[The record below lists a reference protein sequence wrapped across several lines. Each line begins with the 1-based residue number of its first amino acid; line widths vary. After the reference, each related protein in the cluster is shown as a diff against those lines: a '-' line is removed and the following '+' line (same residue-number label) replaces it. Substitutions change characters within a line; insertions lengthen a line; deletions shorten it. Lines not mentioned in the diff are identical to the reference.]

1 MKKLIRKISRYK
13 EKDIQFI
20 LQKLSEENIPSNI
33 KEVEDETI
41 VLDDEQIK
49 IIKNSLVL
57 LIQKDGIFLKIFERI
72 LKEDDRVSIADPLG
86 ANETLVIVAG
96 IGVLGTIANNLI
108 KSQFPNEEIK
118 KDGENEE
125 IIRRDYSPIS
135 STFNFLKSLKDKV
148 DD

>member
-33 KEVEDETI
+33 KKVEDETI

-125 IIRRDYSPIS
+125 IIRRDYSSIS
-135 STFNFLKSLKDKV
+135 STFNSLKSLKDKV